1 MLPACPPR
9 SRSRSQPAFAC
20 CRTTAPRQAPPRSP
34 VERGLPHCRTI
45 RFRPSL
51 TGNHTNPASHTSLRN
66 PQNPRPV
73 CCDIACF
80 EPRFASWREISQH
93 TTRARG
99 QDYTG
104 FTACMGVYGC
114 EYCAA
119 ISSISALNPGP
130 HPTKRSTHLDTCPR
144 PTALQK

>member
-1 MLPACPPR
+1 MLPACPPH

-20 CRTTAPRQAPPRSP
+20 CRTATPRQAPPRSP

-51 TGNHTNPASHTSLRN
+51 TGNPTSTRSHTSLRN

-80 EPRFASWREISQH
+80 GPRFTTWREISQH
-93 TTRARG
+93 TTRARARTTQG
-99 QDYTG
+99 SRRVW
-104 FTACMGVYGC
+104 ACMG
-114 EYCAA
+114 EHCAA